1 MFELARAIANIGFYM
16 LFISSYNYGSIF
28 YV

>member
-1 MFELARAIANIGFYM
+1 MFELARAIANIRFYM
-16 LFISSYNYGSIF
+16 LFISSYKYGSIF